1 MRESQIQKFIVTE
14 LDLNNDKLRLDSFL
28 TLKLQMSKNQIQQ
41 LIQAE
46 NITLNALPCVKNGTL
61 LKLNDEIHITFPKPD
76 SLDSTPKI

>member
-41 LIQAE
+41 LIQAN
-46 NITLNALPCVKNGTL
+46 NIKLNALPCV
-61 LKLNDEIHITFPKPD
+61 IFHRM
-76 SLDSTPKI
+76 